1 MLKYDFSICVK
12 SELNCERHIRRS
24 ITIMCH
30 MEELS
35 MNKYILLIIFFI
47 MVLGFTSC
55 SSNSLL
61 ESELAQTS
69 SEQEFVIVTSEEA
82 KNTGI
87 FSNEITTEVIESLN
101 VSEDD
106 EMINSVSYYKVAN
119 VSDTVISQEIT
130 GSETISEDT
139 EVRFNPFF
147 GDINEYSGKEVSFV
161 CFYFIKCYP
170 LSYREA
176 GKDFSVLYV
185 FSDGT
190 CNAEIFTNKDYFTPF
205 TNNDIFSFDEINEP
219 ILVLSEELETLNSDT
234 TKKINFLIQQI
245 NFKNEYIDHY
255 PDSRNPNIEHPA
267 VDPEYDIVDFYAA
280 DKDGNLHRILYDYV
294 FPDRFDESGFRSTQI
309 ELEDENAKQAAEI
322 LINLDVVK
330 YWLENYALKIGE

>member
-1 MLKYDFSICVK
+1 
-12 SELNCERHIRRS
+12 
-24 ITIMCH
+24 
-30 MEELS
+30 

-47 MVLGFTSC
+47 MVLWFTSC

-61 ESELAQTS
+61 ESEFTQTS
-69 SEQEFVIVTSEEA
+69 AEQKFVIVTSEEA

-87 FSNEITTEVIESLN
+87 FSNENTTELIESLN
-101 VSEDD
+101 VSEND
-106 EMINSVSYYKVAN
+106 EMVNDVSYKAAN
-119 VSDTVISQEIT
+119 VSDTVTSQKIT
-130 GSETISEDT
+130 ESETISEGDK
-139 EVRFNPFF
+139 VRFNPFF

-161 CFYFIKCYP
+161 CFYFIKRYP

-190 CNAEIFTNKDYFTPF
+190 CNAKIFTNKDYFTPF
-205 TNNDIFSFDEINEP
+205 TDNDIFSFDEINEP
-219 ILVLSEELETLNSDT
+219 ILVLSEELETLDNDT
-234 TKKINFLIQQI
+234 TKNINLLIQQI
-245 NFKNEYIDHY
+245 NFENEYIDHY

-294 FPDRFDESGFRSTQI
+294 FPDHFDESGFRSTQI